1 MKKVLLIPL
10 IGLLATTVLSACAS
24 PAEPFPSPTPNP
36 NQPVSSDDPTP
47 TFEPTLNPDEYTF
60 EEAPV
65 ESVDMVFLESFPLQV
80 HVVASGSLSNGC
92 KSIYDSSVQR
102 QGSTFDVTLTAA
114 VQTGDVACTEALVPF
129 EENIPLDVYGL
140 PAGEY
145 TVNVNGATT
154 SFTFEQDNGPLEA
167 QTPTPAGGVS
177 GDAEIGPASVNDI
190 EVRTEGTASGGP
202 ELVIRGA
209 FRDGCTSL
217 HSITDTLD
225 GSTVTVEVLAQR
237 PKDMMCTQA
246 LVDFET
252 TYALTSVTQPGT
264 YTVVVNGNI
273 TTEFILP

>member
-1 MKKVLLIPL
+1 MKKLLLTPL
-10 IGLLATTVLSACAS
+10 IGLLAAAALSACAS
-24 PAEPFPSPTPNP
+24 PAEPAPSPTPNP

-47 TFEPTLNPDEYTF
+47 TPEPTLNPDEFTF

-65 ESVDMVFLESFPLQV
+65 ESVDVVFLESFPLQV

-92 KSIYDSSVQR
+92 KSIHDSSVQR
-102 QGSTFDVTLTAA
+102 QGSTFKVTLTAA
-114 VQTGDVACTEALVPF
+114 VQTGDIACTEALVPYQ
-129 EENIPLDVYGL
+129 ENIPLDVYGL

-145 TVNVNGATT
+145 TVNVNGVTT

-167 QTPTPAGGVS
+167 QTPSPSGGVA
-177 GDAEIGPASVNDI
+177 DNVDIGPALVNDI
-190 EVRTEGTASGGP
+190 EVHTEGTASGAP

-252 TYALTSVTQPGT
+252 TYSLTSVTQPGT
-264 YTVVVNGNI
+264 YTVVVNDDL
-273 TTEFILP
+273 TTEFTLP